1 MRPMLDPSF
10 TVYLLGSS
18 LIAFAALL
26 AWRTVFAFSVMAAL
40 SSTTLIF
47 WGWWAWSLR
56 DGMGPDSIES
66 RGAQAL
72 VRFLGEFWIPATFRA
87 LLIGTGLIILK
98 AASRRRTTKIGAHGS

>member
-1 MRPMLDPSF
+1 MLDPSF

-18 LIAFAALL
+18 LTAFAAFL
-26 AWRTVFAFSVMAAL
+26 AWRTVFAFRVMAAL

-47 WGWWAWSLR
+47 WGWWAWFLR

-72 VRFLGEFWIPATFRA
+72 VRFLGELWIPATLWA